1 MFCTNCGTQLPDGTI
16 FCDTCGTRLEG
27 EDGQAELVSEPTAS
41 PNAETT
47 AVMPVE
53 GQALETPTAVMPAE
67 EQVWETSPD
76 LITAGEQV
84 WEAEQAWE
92 APPAAMPEQAWEAP
106 PAVVPAPPLAGPQEQ
121 PRAKKSVPGWA
132 IGLIAA
138 LAVITLALGVGGV
151 LLATGVIPLG
161 TPDKT
166 ASDSKASVEN
176 SDTNEGESKGDSS
189 NKDDSAASKDGSSGD
204 DGSAAGDEKKKA
216 EKVPT
221 APPASF
227 GSSPSGEP
235 RSGKTSTSQNSYIVQ
250 DSQRRIL
257 STRDIAGLSDDD
269 LARAQNEIWARHGR
283 MFNNQ
288 WLQNYFNSQ
297 SWYSGTIPA
306 DQFLSQYKPTSTEE
320 KNAALMIDV
329 LNEHGYDVNRAHP
342 N

>member
-1 MFCTNCGTQLPDGTI
+1 
-16 FCDTCGTRLEG
+16 
-27 EDGQAELVSEPTAS
+27 
-41 PNAETT
+41 
-47 AVMPVE
+47 
-53 GQALETPTAVMPAE
+53 
-67 EQVWETSPD
+67 
-76 LITAGEQV
+76 
-84 WEAEQAWE
+84 
-92 APPAAMPEQAWEAP
+92 MPEQAWEAP

-121 PRAKKSVPGWA
+121 QRVKKSVPGWA

-138 LAVITLALGVGGV
+138 LTVITLALGVGGV
-151 LLATGVIPLG
+151 LLATGVIPFG
-161 TPDKT
+161 SPDKT
-166 ASDSKASVEN
+166 SSDSKASVEN
-176 SDTNEGESKGDSS
+176 SATNEGESKDDSS
-189 NKDDSAASKDGSSGD
+189 NKGDSAASKDGSSGD
-204 DGSAAGDEKKKA
+204 GGSAASDEKKKA

-227 GSSPSGEP
+227 GSSPSGDP
-235 RSGKTSTSQNSYIVQ
+235 RSGKTSTPQNSYIVQ

-320 KNAALMIDV
+320 KNAALMIDI